1 MGKCESLRVVFSTFQ
16 QGKVLPVF
24 DRKVFKNH
32 ISSSYVTFQTRPPCS
47 GGRKPHMTW
56 LEGEMQVKTKDQ
68 NDSSL
73 RKLSSGTCCCV
84 MSPDLEMKH

>member
-1 MGKCESLRVVFSTFQ
+1 
-16 QGKVLPVF
+16 
-24 DRKVFKNH
+24 
-32 ISSSYVTFQTRPPCS
+32 
-47 GGRKPHMTW
+47 MTW

-84 MSPDLEMKH
+84 MSRLSPDLEMKY